1 METEDQEEDGL
12 PRSLPLL
19 REVQEKRETDL
30 RKEGVRELTPLLLWL
45 RLMKTEHPTKSQR
58 KWVGEEVRCL
68 GKLRARSTPLGS
80 MMTIC
85 SERATLRNQSIGD
98 SIKFNSINS

>member
-12 PRSLPLL
+12 PRSLRLL

-45 RLMKTEHPTKSQR
+45 RLMKSKHPTK
-58 KWVGEEVRCL
+58 EEECGDEARCL
-68 GKLRARSTPLGS
+68 GRLRARNTPLGS
-80 MMTIC
+80 MMTTC
-85 SERATLRNQSIGD
+85 SERATLRNPSTGD
-98 SIKFNSINS
+98 SFNFNSINS